1 VKTKES
7 LKKKSE
13 LIINLKRSWK
23 YAKKN
28 KRKFYTY
35 VFLSAILMIS
45 GAFMPAIYAFQII
58 NLTKGLLNEI
68 FQVGLITLGIEIF
81 RNIIVYSSRYLSQK
95 FNKETLVLIV
105 YDLLSETFK
114 LKMKELDKNSSGLF
128 IDRLKQD
135 VTEIPRVFENLSN
148 NLIDLV
154 THFGIFLAIFF
165 INQYMFMFFLIAILI
180 QWYFRKKRAEMRQ
193 KFRKEIKELNEKNT
207 GLLSETIKGLR
218 DIKSLGAENN
228 LLFMI
233 KNRFKE
239 SNEKEYVLTKK
250 TLNFDNLVWMIS
262 SSTEFLLVM
271 LGVFLLSRSLITA
284 TTFLIVFT
292 YRYRVYSVVEYSAYI
307 LEQVKEYNLAANR
320 VFSIIEENDFEKE
333 SFGTISLDKING
345 DIEFKDVNFSY
356 GDNNII
362 KNMSFKIN
370 ANETVSFVGKSG
382 GGKTTIFS
390 LITKL
395 YQITDGKISIDGVD
409 INELDKDSIR
419 NNIALIT
426 QNPYIFNM
434 TIKENLRIVK
444 SDSTD
449 EDIIEACKLA
459 SLHDYISTLKDGY
472 DTIVGEGGVTLS
484 GGQKQRLSIARA
496 LIKKTEVILFDEA
509 TSALDNETQLHI
521 QNSIKAIKKDRTILI
536 IAHRLS
542 TVLDSDRIIL
552 IDDGRVLA
560 EGTHEYLFNNNKVY
574 KQLYEKEFK

>member
-1 VKTKES
+1 MKTKES
-7 LKKKSE
+7 LNKKSE

-28 KRKFYTY
+28 KGKFYFY
-35 VFLSAILMIS
+35 VFLSAWLMII
-45 GAFMPAIYAFQII
+45 GAFLPAVYAFQII

-68 FQVGLITLGIEIF
+68 FQVGLIMLGIEIF
-81 RNIIVYSSRYLSQK
+81 RNIIMYLSRYLSQK
-95 FNKETLVLIV
+95 FNKETLVLIS
-105 YDLLSETFK
+105 YDLLAEIFK

-135 VTEIPRVFENLSN
+135 VNEIPRVFENLSN
-148 NLIDLV
+148 SVIDLV
-154 THFGIFLAIFF
+154 THFGIFLAIFV
-165 INQYMFMFFLIAILI
+165 INQYVFTFFLIAILI
-180 QWYFRKKRAEMRQ
+180 QWYFRKKRADMRQ
-193 KFRKEIKELNEKNT
+193 KFRKQIKELNEKNT

-228 LLFMI
+228 LLFIM
-233 KNRFKE
+233 KSRFKE
-239 SNEKEYVLTKK
+239 SNEKQYVLTKK
-250 TLNFDNLVWMIS
+250 TLNFDILVWMLS
-262 SSTEFLLVM
+262 SSTEFM
-271 LGVFLLSRSLITA
+271 LIVLGIFLLSNSLITA

-292 YRYRVYSVVEYSAYI
+292 YRHRVYNVVEFSAYI
-307 LEQVKEYNLAANR
+307 LEQVKEYNLAASR
-320 VFSIIEENDFEKE
+320 VFSIIEEKDFEKE
-333 SFGTISLDKING
+333 SFGKISLDKING
-345 DIEFKDVNFSY
+345 DFEFKDVNFSY
-356 GDNNII
+356 GEDNII

-395 YQITDGKISIDGVD
+395 YQITEGKILIDGID

-419 NNIALIT
+419 NNISLIT

-434 TIKENLRIVK
+434 TIKENLQIVK

-484 GGQKQRLSIARA
+484 GGQKQRLAIARA

-509 TSALDNETQLHI
+509 TSALDNETQLNI
-521 QNSIKAIKKDRTILI
+521 QQSIKAIKKDRTILI

-552 IDDGRVLA
+552 IDNGSVLA
-560 EGTHEYLFNNNKVY
+560 EGTHDYLIKNNLVY